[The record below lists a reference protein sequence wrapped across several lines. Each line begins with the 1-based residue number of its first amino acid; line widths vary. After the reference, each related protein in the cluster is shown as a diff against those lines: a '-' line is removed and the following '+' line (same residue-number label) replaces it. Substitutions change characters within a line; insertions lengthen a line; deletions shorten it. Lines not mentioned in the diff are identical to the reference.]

1 MSDEGKPQG
10 RPSYVSAVRYRP
22 WIPFAVILAGL
33 LIEFATPRTVMF
45 TGAFAAAPLVAAA
58 LWTSRGTLIVLLA
71 SLLVMACLAFL
82 WDELPTYEIALRM
95 GTVFCVGLLA
105 LFVNATLRRSEVQ
118 LAASREIA
126 EAAQLAILPRL
137 PARIDGLT
145 VAARYQAAHVGARI
159 GGDLYAAQR
168 TPYGVRML
176 VGDVRGKGLM
186 AVDTLT
192 VVLGAFR
199 EGAAREPALTAVP
212 AWIEEALHREG
223 EQWGGSEWAEEFVTA
238 VLAEIPAHAGDR
250 LRVVNCGHPPPLLLP
265 RDGTVRTLEPTVHAL
280 PLGLGNM
287 APTAAR
293 SADDFVLAPGSQL
306 LLYTDGVSE
315 ARGADGVFYDPAARL
330 AERCFPDPGALLDGL
345 LTDIER
351 HTDGRTFD
359 DMALLAVARG

>member
-1 MSDEGKPQG
+1 MSDEVGPAG
-10 RPSYVSAVRYRP
+10 RPAHASVARSGP
-22 WIPFAVILAGL
+22 WISFAVVLAGL
-33 LIEFATPRTVMF
+33 LIELVTPRTVMF
-45 TGAFAAAPLVAAA
+45 TGAFAAAPLVAAG
-58 LWTSRGTLIVLLA
+58 LWTFAGTLGVFVA
-71 SLLVMACLAFL
+71 SLTAMTCLAFL
-82 WDELPTYEIALRM
+82 WDQLPTYEIALRLA
-95 GTVFCVGLLA
+95 TVFFVGLLA
-105 LFVNATLRRSEVQ
+105 LFINRTLHRSEVR

-137 PARIDGLT
+137 PARIGGLS

-186 AVDTLT
+186 AVDTVT

-199 EGAAREPALTAVP
+199 EGAAREPDLTAVP
-212 AWIEEALHREG
+212 AWIEEALHRES
-223 EQWGGSEWAEEFVTA
+223 EQWGGSECAEEFVTA
-238 VLAEIPAHAGDR
+238 VLAEVPARAGDH
-250 LRVVNCGHPPPLLLP
+250 LRVVNCGHPPPLLLSQ
-265 RDGTVRTLEPTVHAL
+265 DGTVRTLEPAVFAL

-287 APTAAR
+287 GATAPW

-315 ARGADGVFYDPAARL
+315 ARNADGAFYDPAARL
-330 AERCFPDPGALLDGL
+330 GGRCFPSPGALLDGL
-345 LTDIER
+345 LMDVER